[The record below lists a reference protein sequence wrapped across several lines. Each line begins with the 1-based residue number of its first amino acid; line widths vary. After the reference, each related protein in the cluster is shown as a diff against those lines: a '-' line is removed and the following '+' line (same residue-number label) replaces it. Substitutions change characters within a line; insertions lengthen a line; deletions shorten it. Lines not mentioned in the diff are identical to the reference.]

1 MKRKRRIKRN
11 KILGVGFCALVYLF
25 LFLPISVIVANSF
38 NATTTKPYMSWKG
51 FTLDWYVKL
60 WENTSLLEAFGTTM
74 IIAVVS
80 TLLATVI
87 GTLGAIGMYK
97 YKFKGKGL
105 IDGLLY
111 IPVVIPEIVLGI
123 SLLTI
128 FSKAGIPRGMITLI
142 LAHVTF
148 CIPFVIFNVRARLA
162 GYDISIEEASMD
174 LGANRLTTFFE
185 ITLPVLMPGIMGG
198 ALLAFTLSI
207 DDVII
212 SYFVNGQTKTYPL
225 KIMESVKSGV
235 APDVNALS
243 TLILI
248 GTILFV
254 VLTQGDLFKK
264 SSKESGKE
272 ETKYEKKK
280 HGKKVFVGN
289 AFSNTVYD
297 ARRMWFEDWQY
308 GNR

>member
-1 MKRKRRIKRN
+1 MLLEYKGGAGMKKKKKEKRN
-11 KILGVGFCALVYLF
+11 RRVSIVFCTLVYLF
-25 LFLPISVIVANSF
+25 LFLPISVIVVNSF

-51 FTLDWYVKL
+51 FTLDWYIKL
-60 WENTSLLEAFGTTM
+60 WDNTSLLEAFGNTM

-80 TLLATVI
+80 TILATII
-87 GTLGAIGMYK
+87 GTLGAIGMYR
-97 YKFKGKGL
+97 YKFKGKAL

-128 FSKAGIPRGMITLI
+128 FSMVNIPRGMLTLI

-148 CIPFVIFNVRARLA
+148 CVPFVIFNVRARLA
-162 GYDISIEEASMD
+162 GYDSSIEEASMD
-174 LGANRLTTFFE
+174 LGANRRVTFFE
-185 ITLPVLMPGIMGG
+185 ITLPVLAPGILGG

-212 SYFVNGQTKTYPL
+212 SYFVYGQTKTYPL
-225 KIMESVKSGV
+225 KVMESVKSGV

-243 TLILI
+243 TLILV

-254 VLTQGDLFKK
+254 LLTQGDLFKK
-264 SSKESGKE
+264 K
-272 ETKYEKKK
+272 
-280 HGKKVFVGN
+280 
-289 AFSNTVYD
+289 
-297 ARRMWFEDWQY
+297 ARQ
-308 GNR
+308 